1 MIYEI
6 VTNPIVLMVLCGF
19 ATFGLMFGAKHL
31 YLGQTKKIKDEKI
44 RRVVNLVLGM
54 ASSVEIALMVMWGA
68 CDLLEIDYL
77 WNFAI
82 ASGFV
87 ATLMYLAF
95 EKVLGAEADAAGK
108 VILDFISHSEMFEG
122 TLSKEGAY
130 SFIKQMATSIAKVDD
145 AKKQKERDAVDG
157 VAAKLDEFLFDG
169 KITEEEKRQAKKIVE
184 ESGIDV
190 SAFYDKYSA
199 LLK

>member
-31 YLGQTKKIKDEKI
+31 YLGRTKKIKDEKI
-44 RRVVNLVLGM
+44 RRVVNLVLGT
-54 ASSVEIALMVMWGA
+54 ASSVEIALAVMWGA

-108 VILDFISHSEMFEG
+108 VILDFISHSEMFDG
-122 TLSKEGAY
+122 KLSKEGAY

-145 AKKQKERDAVDG
+145 AKKQKERNAVDG

>member
-31 YLGQTKKIKDEKI
+31 YLGQTKIIKDEKI
-44 RRVVNLVLGM
+44 RRVVNLVLGT
-54 ASSVEIALMVMWGA
+54 AFSVGIALAVMWGA

-95 EKVLGAEADAAGK
+95 EKVLGAEADAVGK
-108 VILDFISHSEMFEG
+108 VILDFISHSEMFDG
-122 TLSKEGAY
+122 KLSKEGAY

-145 AKKQKERDAVDG
+145 AKKQKERNAVDG